1 MNTPTLATP
10 ASTRAQ
16 QRIEEL
22 CAASIRAISG
32 ERDLYFRSRRL
43 HRGNRALPLF
53 GPHLQPSLEHDDF
66 ASFRGAADGIALRL
80 RWSDAALH
88 RSLCPTDPVQRWVFE
103 LLEQCRVEAMA
114 GADMPGIASNLRHRF
129 EAWSAEFH
137 HSRLTETTRGMLLY
151 TVAQVARSWLTGQR
165 VFEETED
172 LIESTRISLSPLIG
186 TALAGLR
193 RERLN
198 QAAFAV
204 HALVIAQ
211 RITERLRMDIDAA
224 RAAGAAD
231 GGDDEPDEADRDAGF
246 SLLIDFDAE
255 VDDGIATVASGQS
268 KTLTDADSGYRV
280 FTTAYDSELLAASL
294 VRRAELDEFRER
306 LDRRIAAQGLNV
318 TRLSRRLQA
327 LLARP
332 VIEGW
337 DDEQEAGRIDGR
349 RLTRLITSPAERRL
363 FRTDRQVARAD
374 SVVGFLIDCSG
385 SMKQHIEAIA
395 MLVDV
400 FVRALELA
408 GVDSEVLG
416 YTTGAWNGGRVMR
429 EWRRAG
435 KSPSPGRL
443 NERRHLIFKDAER
456 PWRRARRDIAALL
469 KPDIF
474 REGIDGEAVD
484 WACNRL
490 LEHDLGDDGQR
501 RLLFVVSDGS
511 PMDGATAMANDE
523 HYLDQ
528 HLREVVERR
537 SAGGDEVEI
546 YGIGVGLD
554 LSPYYRRN
562 VALDLTVA
570 LGNPVFDEILQLIS
584 GRGRR

>member
-1 MNTPTLATP
+1 MTAPTAATP

-53 GPHLQPSLEHDDF
+53 GPHLQPIFGKDDF
-66 ASFRGAADGIALRL
+66 PSFRGAADGIALRL
-80 RWSDAALH
+80 RWSNAALH
-88 RSLCPTDPVQRWVFE
+88 RSLCPADPVQRWIFE

-114 GADMPGIASNLRHRF
+114 GADTPGIANNLRHRF
-129 EAWSAEFH
+129 EAWSADFH
-137 HSRLTETTRGMLLY
+137 HSRLTETSRGMLLY
-151 TVAQVARSWLTGQR
+151 TVAQVARSWVSGQR
-165 VFEETED
+165 VLEETED
-172 LIESTRISLSPLIG
+172 LIESTRIALSPLIG

-193 RERLN
+193 RQRRDQAAYAGHALEVARRIAERL
-198 QAAFAV
+198 QAGGEG
-204 HALVIAQ
+204 Q
-211 RITERLRMDIDAA
+211 TN
-224 RAAGAAD
+224 GA
-231 GGDDEPDEADRDAGF
+231 EEADDGSDESLRDGRF

-255 VDDGIATVASGQS
+255 VDDGIAAVAAGQS
-268 KTLTDADSGYRV
+268 KTLTDAGSNYRV
-280 FTTAYDSELLAASL
+280 FTIRHDVELYAASL
-294 VRRAELDEFRER
+294 VRRALLDEFRER

-318 TRLSRRLQA
+318 MRLSRRLQSM
-327 LLARP
+327 LARP
-332 VIEGW
+332 YTEGW

-363 FRTDRQVARAD
+363 FRTDRQIPRAD
-374 SVVGFLIDCSG
+374 SVVSFLIDCSG

-400 FVRALELA
+400 FVRGLEMA

-416 YTTGAWNGGRVMR
+416 YTTGAWNGGRAMR

-435 KSPSPGRL
+435 QPPAPGRL
-443 NERRHLIFKDAER
+443 NERCHLVFKEAGR

-469 KPDIF
+469 KADLF

-490 LEHDLGDDGQR
+490 DALQTGDEGQR
-501 RLLFVVSDGS
+501 RILFVISDGS
-511 PMDGATAMANDE
+511 PMDRATALANDD

-537 SAGGDEVEI
+537 SKPGGAEI
-546 YGIGVGLD
+546 FGIGVGLD
-554 LSPYYRRN
+554 LSPYYRHN
-562 VALDLTVA
+562 VALDLSVA
-570 LGNPVFDEILQLIS
+570 LGNAVFDEILQLLA
-584 GRGRR
+584 GRR

>member
-1 MNTPTLATP
+1 MTEPGTTTP

-16 QRIEEL
+16 QRVEEL
-22 CAASIRAISG
+22 CAAAIRAISG
-32 ERDLYFRSRRL
+32 ERDLFFRSRRL

-80 RWSDAALH
+80 RWSNAALH
-88 RSLCPTDPVQRWVFE
+88 RSLCPADPVERWVFE

-114 GADMPGIASNLRHRF
+114 QADMPGIAHNLRHRF
-129 EAWSAEFH
+129 EAWSADFH
-137 HSRLTETTRGMLLY
+137 HSRLTETSRGMLLY
-151 TVAQVARSWLTGQR
+151 TVAQVARSWVIGTR
-165 VFEETED
+165 VMEETED

-193 RERLN
+193 RERLDQ
-198 QAAFAV
+198 QAYAVFA
-204 HALVIAQ
+204 LDIAE
-211 RITERLRMDIDAA
+211 RIAARLRIGNEPASA
-224 RAAGAAD
+224 TETP
-231 GGDDEPDEADRDAGF
+231 DDDPDDSSRENDF
-246 SLLIDFDAE
+246 KLLIDFDAE
-255 VDDGIATVASGQS
+255 VDDGMALATSGSS
-268 KTLTDADSGYRV
+268 KTLSDAVFGYRV
-280 FTTAYDSELLAASL
+280 FTTQFDQEVFAASL
-294 VRRAELDEFRER
+294 VRRAELDDFRDR
-306 LDRRIAAQGLNV
+306 IDRRIARQGLNV
-318 TRLSRRLQA
+318 ARLSRRLQA
-327 LLARP
+327 MLARP

-363 FRTDRQVARAD
+363 FRTDRQIPRAD
-374 SVVGFLIDCSG
+374 SAVCFLIDCSG
-385 SMKQHIEAIA
+385 SMKQHIEGIA

-408 GVDSEVLG
+408 GIDSEVLG
-416 YTTGAWNGGRVMR
+416 YTTGAWNGGRAIR

-435 KSPSPGRL
+435 KPPFPGRL
-443 NERRHLIFKDAER
+443 NERRHLIFKDAQR

-474 REGIDGEAVD
+474 REGIDGEAVE

-490 LEHDLGDDGQR
+490 DAAVLGEDGQR
-501 RLLFVVSDGS
+501 RLLFVISDGS
-511 PMDGATAMANDE
+511 PMDGATALANDD

-528 HLREVVERR
+528 HLREVVEQR
-537 SAGGDEVEI
+537 SAPGGVEI

-562 VALDLTVA
+562 IALDLSVA
-570 LGNPVFDEILQLIS
+570 LGNPVFDEILQLIDGAT
-584 GRGRR
+584 GR